1 MTWWWLRSLLSPSDD
16 RNRTAADRL
25 RQVEYEEEKAMKRM
39 VDAGVKVTL
48 QAAAQSE
55 VMDELIEK
63 MERRKSD
70 GDRVIMTADQALRLL
85 LKENRT

>member
-1 MTWWWLRSLLSPSDD
+1 
-16 RNRTAADRL
+16 
-25 RQVEYEEEKAMKRM
+25 VEYEEEEAMKRM

-55 VMDELIEK
+55 AMDELIEK